1 MPGGG
6 KLAGVAIGDYV
17 TIVNA
22 YGREVRGRVAIIHST
37 HCTILAGEKEVAMRA
52 DESNTVNV
60 SRVTQEGAQAN
71 KSSRW
76 NEGQR

>member
-22 YGREVRGRVAIIHST
+22 YGREVRGRVAIVHST
-37 HCTILAGEKEVAMRA
+37 HCTILAGDKEVAMRA

-60 SRVTQEGAQAN
+60 SRVLQEGAQTN
-71 KSSRW
+71 RSSRW
-76 NEGQR
+76 DGERR

>member
-6 KLAGVAIGDYV
+6 KLAHVAIGDYV

-22 YGREVRGRVAIIHST
+22 YGREVRGRVAIVHSNY
-37 HCTILAGEKEVAMRA
+37 CTILAGDKQVAMRA

-60 SRVTQEGAQAN
+60 SRVLQEGAQAN

>member
-60 SRVTQEGAQAN
+60 SRVFQEGAPAN
-71 KSSRW
+71 RSSRW
-76 NEGQR
+76 DGERR

>member
-17 TIVNA
+17 TILNA
-22 YGREVRGRVAIIHST
+22 YGREVRGRVAIVHST
-37 HCTILAGEKEVAMRA
+37 YCTILAGDKHVAMRA

-60 SRVTQEGAQAN
+60 SRVPQEGAPAN
-71 KSSRW
+71 KSW
-76 NEGQR
+76 KWDGQQR